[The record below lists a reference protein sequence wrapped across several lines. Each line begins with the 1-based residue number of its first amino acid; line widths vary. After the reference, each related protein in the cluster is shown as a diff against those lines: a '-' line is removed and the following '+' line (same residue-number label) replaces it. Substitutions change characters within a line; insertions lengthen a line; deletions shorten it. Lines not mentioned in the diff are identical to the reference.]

1 MAQNRRSGIVVSIK
15 KSMGIL
21 MLLTLTINTINAQDA
36 EKKKDDKPVTNTF
49 FSGTF
54 MENQTYLMNSA
65 KAIELV
71 INHRFGKLMDG
82 SKMAWGIYSPSNIRM
97 GVNYSINNKLQIG
110 IGTTKYNK
118 QQDANIKYN
127 LIQQT
132 KSGKIPVSVTYYG
145 NVVYDGRESS
155 AFNNP
160 GFKES
165 HRFSYFHEIMISR
178 KFCNAFSLQVAP
190 MLTYYNVVETARP
203 NVLSTDADTLADPVR
218 KNMNIG
224 LSVLG
229 RANIT
234 SSLSFLF
241 EYDHNFTKLIKQ
253 TEIYKN
259 PKPNVSIGFEKAT
272 AAHAFQLFV
281 TTAEAITNQRNMV
294 YNQNDFIGKGDVD
307 YYFKSGLMIG
317 FNITRVF

>member
-1 MAQNRRSGIVVSIK
+1 MVQNRKSAIVFFK
-15 KSMGIL
+15 
-21 MLLTLTINTINAQDA
+21 NTISILLLSVLTTSAIKAQEA
-36 EKKKDDKPVTNTF
+36 EKKKDDKPVVNAF
-49 FSGTF
+49 FSGIF

-65 KAIELV
+65 KAIEMV

-97 GVNYSINNKLQIG
+97 GINYSINNKLQIG

-118 QQDANIKYN
+118 QQDGNIKYN

-145 NVVYDGRESS
+145 NLVYDGRESAS
-155 AFNNP
+155 FNNP

-165 HRFSYFHEIMISR
+165 HRLSYFHEIMIAR
-178 KFCNAFSLQVAP
+178 KFCDQFSLQVAP
-190 MLTYYNVVETARP
+190 MFTYYNLVETSKA
-203 NVLSTDADTLADPVR
+203 NVLSTDADTLADPIR
-218 KNMNIG
+218 KHGNFG
-224 LSVLG
+224 LSILG
-229 RANIT
+229 RASIT

-253 TEIYKN
+253 TDTYKN
-259 PKPNVSIGFEKAT
+259 PKPNVSLGIEKAT
-272 AAHAFQLFV
+272 AAHSFQLFV
-281 TTAEAITNQRNMV
+281 TTAEALTYQRNMV
-294 YNQNDFIGKGDVD
+294 YNQNDFIGKGDAD

-317 FNITRVF
+317 FNITRIF